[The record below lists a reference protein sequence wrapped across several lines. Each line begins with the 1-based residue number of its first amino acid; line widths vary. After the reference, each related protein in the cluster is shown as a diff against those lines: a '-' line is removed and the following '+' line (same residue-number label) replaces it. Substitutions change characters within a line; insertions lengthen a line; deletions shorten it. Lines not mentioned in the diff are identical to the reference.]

1 MNPACQL
8 HGAGL
13 NRIQDFLLR
22 SLQPSTIT
30 KYTQALNRLSSDL
43 AEQGLSWHEMSE
55 EQKDYF
61 LAEWLLDAFEDGKE
75 KAEYGWA
82 LSAVQKIFPRLHLKV
97 AWRVFDAWGQLH
109 ASTSPRCFS

>member
-61 LAEWLLDAFEDGKE
+61 LAEWLLDAFEDGKGE
-75 KAEYGWA
+75 GGIWLGT
-82 LSAVQKIFPRLHLKV
+82 LSCSEDLPSF
-97 AWRVFDAWGQLH
+97 
-109 ASTSPRCFS
+109 ASESGMAGV